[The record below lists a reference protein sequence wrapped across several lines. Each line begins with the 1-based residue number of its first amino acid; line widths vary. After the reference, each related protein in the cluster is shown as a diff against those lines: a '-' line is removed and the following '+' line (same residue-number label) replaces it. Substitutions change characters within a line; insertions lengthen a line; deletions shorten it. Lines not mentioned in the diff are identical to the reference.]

1 MANKKIFILGVN
13 GFIGSSLAWKILKKT
28 DWEIVGMDLGMN
40 KIENCLKNER
50 FGFFKKNILTDKD
63 WIEEQIKACD
73 VVIPLV
79 AIATPTL
86 YVKDPLRV
94 YELDNESNG
103 DLVKKSAKVDQ
114 RIIFPTKISTNTTR
128 PSFSAP
134 CRKNA
139 GFTRASNRCSTA

>member
-1 MANKKIFILGVN
+1 
-13 GFIGSSLAWKILKKT
+13 
-28 DWEIVGMDLGMN
+28 MDLGMN
-40 KIENCLKNER
+40 KIENYLKNER

-94 YELDNESNG
+94 YELDYESNV
-103 DLVKKSAKVDQ
+103 DIVKKCAKYDK
-114 RIIFPTKISTNTTR
+114 RIIVPSTSEVYGMCPDQN
-128 PSFSAP
+128 FDE
-134 CRKNA
+134 
-139 GFTRASNRCSTA
+139 